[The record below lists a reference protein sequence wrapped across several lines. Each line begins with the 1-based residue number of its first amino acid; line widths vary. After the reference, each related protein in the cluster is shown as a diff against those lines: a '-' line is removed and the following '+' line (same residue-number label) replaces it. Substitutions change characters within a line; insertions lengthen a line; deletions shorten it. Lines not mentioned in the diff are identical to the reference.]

1 MNTYDLIKVTSTKAT
16 DGFQDANGYIM
27 HNSASDVDLEVVP
40 YGTEYPAPLLTPPSN
55 INQFSGLTSGTPQP
69 ITPSAL
75 VFGRTATSLTGNG
88 SGATFSYLADGDGD
102 IYFIYADSAGTGYL
116 ENDHISI
123 TTTEAH
129 GSQTLSF
136 RLVTGSNRAEVP
148 VTLIHDRP
156 NPLDFAV
163 REYKVL
169 GTTDKAVMVLLEHT

>member
-1 MNTYDLIKVTSTKAT
+1 VKTYDLIKVASTKAT
-16 DGFQDANGYIM
+16 DGFEDANGYIM
-27 HNSASDVDLEVVP
+27 HNSASDVDVEVVP
-40 YGTEYPAPLLTPPSN
+40 YGTEYPAPLLIVNPP
-55 INQFSGLTSGTPQP
+55 NQITGLTSGTPDP
-69 ITPSAL
+69 VTPNQQIFL
-75 VFGRTATSLTGNG
+75 RPATSLTGNG
-88 SGATFSYLADGDGD
+88 SGATFGYLVNVDGIIFTIFSDT
-102 IYFIYADSAGTGYL
+102 AGTGYL

-169 GTTDKAVMVLLEHT
+169 GTTDRAVMVLREHT